1 MRDTMRCHNK
11 RKVVERSGEELAAV
25 VALDALDEDH
35 ELCEDVGM
43 KTMGGIGSIGFLLQ
57 G

>member
-11 RKVVERSGEELAAV
+11 RKVVERSGEELATV